1 MRRKLLHL
9 EDVLFVLLILAMLLG
24 LPVLVLLIPPR

>member
-24 LPVLVLLIPPR
+24 LPALVLLIHLR